1 MKRWVA
7 AHPPEPASQAQ
18 CSLIPSLPLPP
29 HRELFK
35 GPASWL
41 HARLHL
47 GESWCLIY
55 WADALVVTW
64 SCLRWSEVGH
74 MLDPLPPPKPKETAL
89 LTSKWSGWMILAREP
104 AGWFAPGTSS
114 LVTRSFPK
122 TKPVTQKLA
131 SWTQKESTR
140 CWEIMS

>member
-7 AHPPEPASQAQ
+7 AHPPEPAYQAQ

-89 LTSKWSGWMILAREP
+89 LTSK
-104 AGWFAPGTSS
+104 
-114 LVTRSFPK
+114 
-122 TKPVTQKLA
+122 
-131 SWTQKESTR
+131 
-140 CWEIMS
+140 